1 MIERGITYDLG
12 DVGDVVE
19 CSSVLVLV
27 VGAEV
32 GIEGYTFE
40 VSFGTLGEDSGTYG
54 TVTGPRSGCPSS
66 GRKFVSSKCR

>member
-1 MIERGITYDLG
+1 MTGRGITYDLG

-27 VGAEV
+27 VGAEI

-40 VSFGTLGEDSGTYG
+40 VSFGTHEKDFGTYG
-54 TVTGPRSGCPSS
+54 TVTGPRSGCPSN